1 MKSINLIALKN
12 LKKEYL
18 QGIFSADPEDT
29 EDDFIKYRLCE
40 NKDEDDGM
48 VYVITSKDL
57 PESFK
62 KRASCALKRI
72 LSGTPH
78 SDKKIEFINSYIPYV
93 EDTSSC

>member
-40 NKDEDDGM
+40 N
-48 VYVITSKDL
+48 
-57 PESFK
+57 
-62 KRASCALKRI
+62 
-72 LSGTPH
+72 
-78 SDKKIEFINSYIPYV
+78 
-93 EDTSSC
+93 